1 MDSQTRPSTSPQHQ
15 NNLSIPKQFVWP
27 DEHLARAHEELN
39 EPAIDLGSYFGA
51 DPEAARSAIELVRA
65 ACLSHGFFQV
75 LNHGVDVELISA
87 AQDCAVAFFKLP
99 GGEKMKGEKKRGG
112 MWGYSNAHA
121 ERFPSRLPWKETLT
135 FGLNER
141 CGDAPLTVD
150 EFFKSSFG
158 QSYEHVGLVFQK
170 YCEAMKKLSIV
181 IIEILGKS
189 LGVDPSYYKGY
200 FEEGCSSIM
209 RCNFYP
215 SCQDPTLTLGTG
227 PHCDPNSITI
237 LHQDQ
242 VGGLQ
247 VFVDNKW
254 KFVRPRNG
262 AFVVN
267 IGDTFQVLSNGI
279 YKSCVH
285 RAVVNK
291 EHDRLSL
298 AFFLCPTE
306 DKPIRAPSD
315 LMSKEQPR
323 MYPEFTWSDL
333 LHFTQHHYRADD
345 ATLQNFCNWFLSSNN
360 SP

>member
-1 MDSQTRPSTSPQHQ
+1 MDSQTRPSTFPQHQ

-27 DEHLARAHEELN
+27 DQHLARAHEELN

-51 DPEAARSAIELVRA
+51 DPDAARSAIELVRA

-75 LNHGVDVELISA
+75 LNHGVDVELIRA

-99 GGEKMKGEKKRGG
+99 AGEKMKGEKGRGR

-135 FGLNER
+135 FGFRER
-141 CGDAPLTVD
+141 CGDDRPLTVD

-215 SCQDPTLTLGTG
+215 SCQDPALTLGTG

-237 LHQDQ
+237 LHQD
-242 VGGLQ
+242 
-247 VFVDNKW
+247 
-254 KFVRPRNG
+254 
-262 AFVVN
+262 
-267 IGDTFQVLSNGI
+267 QVLSNGI

-306 DKPIRAPSD
+306 DKSIRAPSD